1 MTSTANIAGSE
12 QASAAATAAGG
23 EHASN
28 PLSELLNTGRF
39 AEYHL
44 QKAKAAFAAGDF
56 AAADYQAAAS
66 LAHDR
71 LAEAVALR
79 AEIKS
84 RAKSR

>member
-1 MTSTANIAGSE
+1 MTSTATIAASE
-12 QASAAATAAGG
+12 QAGAAATTADG
-23 EHASN
+23 EHV
-28 PLSELLNTGRF
+28 PGPMSELLNTGKF

-44 QKAKAAFAAGDF
+44 QKAKAAFADGDF

-66 LAHDR
+66 LCHDR